1 MLSYR
6 EKLYQNYNT
15 NQVNQ
20 SAPQSYEQKFKDET
34 EWFSKEILPLIK
46 DKKEIRILDIGCG
59 SGSLL
64 HACKL
69 AGHTKLLGIDIS
81 SEQVTLAHKLGIKEV
96 IHAETVEFLNSNPD
110 QYDVIFCMDIIE
122 HFTKDD
128 VVVVLFHDSGS
139 RYVGKMFNDDWMRD
153 RNFLEV
159 TKPKAINLVAN
170 HKNQKLLT
178 VDVSATVNEA
188 LNLLNKYNISQIP
201 VMEGKEY
208 VGSLNDNYLFNRLIE
223 NNDIKHQSVKS
234 LMQPAFPVVG
244 EKTSIVITMDDAFLF
259 EFLGIDIHRYHTF

>member
-122 HFTKDD
+122 HFTKDELVILLELVKNKLKD
-128 VVVVLFHDSGS
+128 QGRLIIRTPNMDTP
-139 RYVGKMFNDDWMRD
+139 FNSLYAFGD
-153 RNFLEV
+153 FTHE
-159 TKPKAINLVAN
+159 N
-170 HKNQKLLT
+170 HLNAR
-178 VDVSATVNEA
+178 SATQLMLSLGFKQIQTLSSRMATKGIIKEIFRSLIWMIFKFIIKLIIFSTGRSSRNVI
-188 LNLLNKYNISQIP
+188 LSPNL
-201 VMEGKEY
+201 
-208 VGSLNDNYLFNRLIE
+208 
-223 NNDIKHQSVKS
+223 
-234 LMQPAFPVVG
+234 
-244 EKTSIVITMDDAFLF
+244 ITVA
-259 EFLGIDIHRYHTF
+259 HK